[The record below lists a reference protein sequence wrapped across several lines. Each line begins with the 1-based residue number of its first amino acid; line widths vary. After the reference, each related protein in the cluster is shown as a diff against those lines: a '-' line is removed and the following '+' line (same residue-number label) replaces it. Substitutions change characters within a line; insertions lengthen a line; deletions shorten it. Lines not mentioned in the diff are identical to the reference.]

1 MTDEPNVAVL
11 LATYN
16 SARWLADQLDSIE
29 AQRGVRVHVVASD
42 DASTDQ
48 TTTILD
54 ARGVAQLPRL
64 ERRMGNANRNFQ
76 YLVREAPIGRAD
88 YVALSDHDD
97 IWLPDK
103 LRRAVD
109 TLTATGADAY
119 SSDVLAFWPDGRE
132 QPVVK
137 SHPQRRYD
145 YLFESAGPGC
155 TFVFRRAAFEALR
168 TWARQRRADLDGVLV
183 HDWAF
188 YAFGRTRG
196 WRWVI
201 DDRVGLRYRQHGGN
215 ELGVN
220 TGRRAVARRLREVM
234 SGRWRRD
241 VLAVADAV
249 DDTTWVS
256 TAMRRFGPRDR
267 LRLCRHARQCRRRP
281 LDAAAVAVFALTM
294 PRRDGRR

>member
-1 MTDEPNVAVL
+1 MTEEPTVAVL

-16 SARWLADQLDSIE
+16 SARWLAEQLDSIE
-29 AQRGVRVHVVASD
+29 AQRGVRVHVLASD
-42 DASTDQ
+42 DASTDR
-48 TTTILD
+48 TTAMLE
-54 ARGVAQLPRL
+54 ARGVSQLPPL
-64 ERRMGNANRNFQ
+64 GRRMGNANRNFQ
-76 YLVREAPIGRAD
+76 YLVREAPIGDAD

-137 SHPQRRYD
+137 SHPQRSYD

-155 TFVFRRAAFEALR
+155 TFVFRRAAFDALR
-168 TWARQRRADLDGVLV
+168 QWARQRAGDLDGVLV

-201 DDRVGLRYRQHGGN
+201 DERVGLRYRQHGGN

-220 TGRRAVARRLREVM
+220 TGRRAVWRRLREVM
-234 SGRWRRD
+234 SGRWRTD

-256 TAMRRFGPRDR
+256 TAMRRFGLRDR

-294 PRRDGRR
+294 PRREGRR

>member
-1 MTDEPNVAVL
+1 VL

-16 SARWLADQLDSIE
+16 SARWLDEQLDSIE
-29 AQRGVRVHVVASD
+29 AQRGVAVRVVASD

-48 TTTILD
+48 TTAILD
-54 ARGVAQLPRL
+54 ARGVHRLPPSG
-64 ERRMGNANRNFQ
+64 RRMGNANRNFQ
-76 YLVREAPIGRAD
+76 YLVREAPIGQAD

-137 SHPQRRYD
+137 SQPQRHYD

-155 TFVFRRAAFEALR
+155 TFVFRRGAFDALR
-168 TWARQRRADLDGVLV
+168 TWARQRCGDLDAVLV

-196 WRWVI
+196 WHWVI
-201 DDRVGLRYRQHGGN
+201 DERVGLRYRQHGGN

-220 TGRRAVARRLREVM
+220 TGRRAVWRRLSAVM
-234 SGRWRRD
+234 SGRWRSD

-256 TAMRRFGPRDR
+256 SAMHRFGVGDR
-267 LRLCRHARQCRRRP
+267 LRLCLHARQCRRRAF
-281 LDAAAVAVFALTM
+281 DAAAVAVFALIM
-294 PRRDGRR
+294 PRRDARR